1 MDSGKVARVEQR
13 WDFST
18 FFYLR
23 DVLMRRE
30 ISCVAM
36 LEMLLS
42 GEASDV
48 SL

>member
-13 WDFST
+13 VDFSM

-23 DVLMRRE
+23 DVLMRRD
-30 ISCVAM
+30 ISCLAM
-36 LEMLLS
+36 LEMFLF